1 MEFVLKYSLI
11 YLGMK
16 KTANDEMIDKIKTE
30 ENMEAIKKF
39 CSEQEFFM
47 FLFAVPTGTTGIQF
61 MTEAPSPDKIKKK
74 AVLIVRARSKKEV
87 QGGGELD
94 STNMAQE
101 TIFMEINK
109 SVLENLFGICSDV
122 YMPILGNPLNM
133 IGWSDLVSQDLM
145 DKFHIFLAHTYVTI
159 GQIKGRTLLPLPA
172 NDITTSEKTSSK
184 DKAQLLENAINHW
197 TRQIKNV
204 LKQDPENAL
213 KKGKHPDPLTEINF
227 WKNKSENLNSICD

>member
-1 MEFVLKYSLI
+1 
-11 YLGMK
+11 
-16 KTANDEMIDKIKTE
+16 
-30 ENMEAIKKF
+30 
-39 CSEQEFFM
+39 M